1 MDNFEK
7 KLFEKLLAEKIKP
20 ITDTEI
26 GKSLSEIFDEV
37 TTVLKTTFLQ
47 MTLDELADCYSKK
60 IDKLI
65 LIQEKYN
72 DLKYIGGEF
81 KVYYLQD
88 KYFGTSFSLYFQ
100 DRDKQWKKT
109 YAKSNP
115 QNMKYLK
122 PEAIQALI
130 SKKTVV
136 FEIEHPHIDNS
147 NDIND
152 LL

>member
-7 KLFEKLLAEKIKP
+7 KLLEKLLNEKIKP

-37 TTVLKTTFLQ
+37 TTAFKTTFLQ
-47 MTLDELADCYSKK
+47 MTLDELADCYTKK

-81 KVYYLQD
+81 KVYSLQD
-88 KYFGTSFSLYFQ
+88 GYFGTSFALYFQ
-100 DRDKQWKKT
+100 DRNKEWKKT
-109 YAKSNP
+109 SAKSNP
-115 QNMKYLK
+115 QSMKYLK
-122 PEAIQALI
+122 PEAEQELL
-130 SKKTVV
+130 SKKEVN
-136 FEIEHPHIDNS
+136 FEIEHPQANKS